1 MSMLLGHVALW
12 TMLIGMVAGTSCAIV
27 GCYLVLRRMSLLGD
41 AISHAVLPGIAIGVL
56 VSGQLGGLPSI
67 IGALIF
73 GVITTL
79 LIELLHGQGR
89 LTEDSSIGVVFSS
102 LFSIGVIIIAREAR
116 HKHIDTDCILYGLIE
131 AAPLDVVS
139 IIGLDIPR
147 VMVTL
152 VPVLIAVVALVL
164 LLWKELKIS
173 SFDPVL
179 ATAMGISAT
188 LVHYL
193 LMGMVAAVTVSSFE
207 AVGSILVI
215 AMLIV
220 PAATAHLLTDR
231 LTSMM
236 FVAIGV
242 AWLSSILGYVVAAT
256 MNTSVAGMI
265 AVMAGVQFLLAVL
278 LSPKYGLVS
287 RAVRN
292 ASLTMRIV
300 GEDVL
305 ARLYRLEEK
314 GGAVHHSKGS
324 GIRAGAGLF
333 LQWLADFSL
342 RRQGLI
348 TNGPAGTLA
357 LTEPGRQRAIELI
370 RAHRLWESYLGEN
383 FNLAADHLHDPAER
397 MEHFIGP
404 KLQERLEEEL
414 GSKVSDPHGRPIPHR
429 DNQ

>member
-1 MSMLLGHVALW
+1 MLLGNVALW
-12 TMLIGMVAGTSCAIV
+12 TMFTGMVAGTSCSVV
-27 GCYLVLRRMSLLGD
+27 GCFLVLRRMSLLGD

-56 VSGQLGGLPSI
+56 MSGQLGGLPAI
-67 IGALIF
+67 LGALVF
-73 GVITTL
+73 GLITTL

-89 LTEDSSIGVVFSS
+89 LTEDSSIGVVFSF
-102 LFSIGVIIIAREAR
+102 LFSIGVIIITREAR

-131 AAPLDVVS
+131 ATPLDLVS
-139 IIGLDIPR
+139 VMDFEVPR
-147 VMVTL
+147 VLVTL
-152 VPVLIAVVALVL
+152 IPVLLAVIGLVL
-164 LLWKELKIS
+164 LFWKELKIA

-188 LVHYL
+188 LMHYL
-193 LMGMVAAVTVSSFE
+193 LMGMVAIVTVSSFE

-231 LTSMM
+231 LTPMIL
-236 FVAIGV
+236 VAIGV
-242 AWLSSILGYVVAAT
+242 AWVSSILGYSLAAI

-265 AVMAGVQFLLAVL
+265 AVMTGVQFLIAVL

-287 RAVRN
+287 RWLRK
-292 ASLTMRIV
+292 ASLTVRIV

-305 ARLYRLEEK
+305 AQLYRLEEK
-314 GGAVHHSKGS
+314 GSSRRATAPVEGK
-324 GIRAGAGLF
+324 AGAGWV
-333 LQWLADFSL
+333 LQWWADFWL

-348 TNGPAGTLA
+348 ASGPSGRRV

-370 RAHRLWESYLGEN
+370 RAHRLWESYIGEN
-383 FNLAADHLHDPAER
+383 FDLATDHLHDPAER

-404 KLQERLEEEL
+404 ELRERIEAEL
-414 GSKVSDPHGRPIPHR
+414 GGKISDPHGRPIPKPEH
-429 DNQ
+429 

>member
-1 MSMLLGHVALW
+1 MPGLDILLGRVAFW
-12 TMLIGMVAGTSCAIV
+12 TMAIGIVAGTSCSIA

-56 VSGQLGGLPSI
+56 MSGQIGGLPSI
-67 IGALIF
+67 IGALVF
-73 GVITTL
+73 GLLTTF
-79 LIELLHGQGR
+79 LIEVLHGQGR

-102 LFSIGVIIIAREAR
+102 LFSIGVIIITREAR

-131 AAPLDVVS
+131 AAPLDLVT
-139 IIGLDIPR
+139 ILGFEIPR
-147 VMVTL
+147 VMLTL
-152 VPVLIAVVALVL
+152 VPVMLVIVSL
-164 LLWKELKIS
+164 VFCFWKEFKIA

-193 LMGMVAAVTVSSFE
+193 LMSMVAAVTVSSFE

-231 LTSMM
+231 LISMM
-236 FVAIGV
+236 LVAV
-242 AWLSSILGYVVAAT
+242 AVSWVSSILGYWVAAYV
-256 MNTSVAGMI
+256 NTSVAGMI
-265 AVMAGVQFLLAVL
+265 AVIAGAQFLLAVL

-287 RAVRN
+287 RAIRNGALAVRI
-292 ASLTMRIV
+292 M
-300 GEDVL
+300 GEDIL

-314 GGAVHHSKGS
+314 GGISSDTSHTSA
-324 GIRAGAGLF
+324 GIILR
-333 LQWLADFSL
+333 WWSDFSL
-342 RRQGLI
+342 RRQGLVS
-348 TNGPAGTLA
+348 TGPTGKLC
-357 LTEPGRQRAIELI
+357 LTESGRHRARELV

-383 FNLAADHLHDPAER
+383 FSLAPDHLHDAAER

-404 KLQERLEEEL
+404 KLQERITEEL
-414 GSKVSDPHGRPIPHR
+414 RERDSDPHGRPIPP
-429 DNQ
+429 Q